1 MKKLRALGGVTMEK
15 KTKQLLK
22 ELALIALVAIGLYF
36 AAFVWFFMFFS
47 NATVVWG

>member
-1 MKKLRALGGVTMEK
+1 MEK

-36 AAFVWFFMFFS
+36 AAFVWFFMFFR
-47 NATVVWG
+47 NATVIWG